1 MKNAIITGGSS
12 GIGLALANE
21 LVTHGYRVA
30 ILARRLEHLERE
42 ASRLRESGAEVV
54 AIRCDVTVA
63 DDVKSGVQK
72 VVEQWGPIDLA
83 VANAGL
89 GLPSPAVGFNLGKAE
104 AMMRTNFFGMI
115 YLFDA
120 VVPMMIERR
129 TGHFAGIASL
139 AGLRGLPT
147 SGIYSAS
154 KAAMQAFLEAVRVE
168 LVQFGVVVTIVN
180 PGFVRTDMTAKNNFT
195 MPFLM
200 EADDAAAR
208 IVAGLD
214 RGAATIEFPLGT
226 SLMMRFARALP
237 TALYDRMMRRHVR
250 RETQSPS
257 GA

>member
-21 LVTHGYRVA
+21 LVTRGYRVA
-30 ILARRLEHLERE
+30 LLARRLEHLERE

-54 AIRCDVTVA
+54 AVQCDVTLAQEVR
-63 DDVKSGVQK
+63 SGVQR
-72 VVEQWGPIDLA
+72 VVEQWGPIDL
-83 VANAGL
+83 VIANAGL
-89 GLPSPAVGFNLGKAE
+89 GLPTPAVGFDLGNAE

-120 VVPMMIERR
+120 VVPSMIERR

-147 SGIYSAS
+147 SGVYSAS

-168 LVQFGVVVTIVN
+168 LAQFGVAVTIVN
-180 PGFVRTDMTAKNNFT
+180 PGFVRTDMTSKNNFT

-208 IVAGLD
+208 IVTGLE
-214 RGAATIEFPLGT
+214 RRCATIEFPLGT

-237 TALYDRMMRRHVR
+237 TAVFDRVMRGHVN
-250 RETQSPS
+250 RETRSS
-257 GA
+257 LNG